1 MFKRY
6 FFWLALFVS
15 CVSLAQVKVQAQ
27 LPKRDLT
34 VELRQIEE
42 GRDSADGYRA
52 ATADTARDWPPLS
65 LVIRN
70 GEKGVL
76 RMQQSVPMQWLQSVQ
91 AQSSALTVPN
101 ASASSSGGGVTQALH
116 WFDVGQSVT
125 VAPKWPGGK
134 QDVTLELDVQQAD
147 LQTASNAE
155 LPRQIR
161 HQTSTTV
168 AVALN
173 QWITV
178 AASGKGPAPVGS
190 YSSDTRAEVR
200 RLLQVR
206 VSAP

>member
-15 CVSLAQVKVQAQ
+15 CVSLAQVKVQGQ

-116 WFDVGQSVT
+116 LF
-125 VAPKWPGGK
+125 
-134 QDVTLELDVQQAD
+134 
-147 LQTASNAE
+147 
-155 LPRQIR
+155 
-161 HQTSTTV
+161 
-168 AVALN
+168 
-173 QWITV
+173 
-178 AASGKGPAPVGS
+178 
-190 YSSDTRAEVR
+190 
-200 RLLQVR
+200 
-206 VSAP
+206 